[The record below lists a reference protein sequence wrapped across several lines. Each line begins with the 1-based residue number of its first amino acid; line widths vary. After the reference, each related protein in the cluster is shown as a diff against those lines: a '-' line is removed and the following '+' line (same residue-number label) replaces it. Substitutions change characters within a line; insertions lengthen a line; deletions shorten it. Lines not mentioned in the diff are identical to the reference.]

1 MNLTEKQQRF
11 ADEFIINGNA
21 TQAYLI
27 AYPSVKKE
35 STARS
40 AASRTLA
47 NVNVK
52 AYIDKRLAE
61 LKKKSIAEADEILQ
75 FLTSTMRGE
84 IKEPVAIFVGEGVQE
99 VKYLPPNV
107 QTRRQ
112 AGLDMLKR
120 YDVLPKT
127 QLEIEKL
134 KKELEGSESNEDKL
148 EGFLE
153 LLGDV
158 IDEET

>member
-1 MNLTEKQQRF
+1 MNERQKRF
-11 ADEFIINGNA
+11 ADEYVIHANVYRAAINAGYSEGYAKGNA
-21 TQAYLI
+21 SKLL
-27 AYPSVKKE
+27 E
-35 STARS
+35 
-40 AASRTLA
+40 
-47 NVNVK
+47 NVSVK
-52 AYIDKRLAE
+52 AYIKERLAE
-61 LKKKSIAEADEILQ
+61 IESKKIAKADEILQ

>member
-11 ADEFIINGNA
+11 ADEFIISGNA
-21 TQAYLI
+21 TQAYFI
-27 AYPSVKKE
+27 AYPTITKE
-35 STARS
+35 STAN
-40 AASRTLA
+40 AASSRLLR
-47 NVNVK
+47 NVKVK
-52 AYIDKRLAE
+52 AYIDERLAE

-84 IKEPVAIFVGEGVQE
+84 IKEPVAVFVGEGVQE
-99 VKYLPPNV
+99 IEYLPPNV
-107 QTRRQ
+107 ATRRQ

-134 KKELEGSESNEDKL
+134 KKELEGGESNEDKL

-153 LLGDV
+153 LLGDA
-158 IDEET
+158 IDET